1 MPLIKILPL
10 LVLIN
15 LVFSSGTAVA
25 KKVYW
30 GGVGFISWEDRDQ
43 LFPYSSKL
51 LCRSTD
57 RCPDGNID
65 LMARPYFEGKTYSNF
80 DLSLDLIDTQEVEGT
95 IMAPMIARETIGI
108 TQDITDGKTSFIHV
122 YRIFANLMFFEFGT
136 GRFIASRPVVLQ
148 YTDTMDHPASSS
160 EQFSVFSDLLA
171 NETRGENIFKRLH
184 ESAQDINPL
193 NFSAKYVQITEVNL
207 GKTVR
212 EIIARRYDPS
222 SWKAQIGQI
231 FEANIVKETGAPLIP
246 SMGQSQLGGELMA
259 TFKSSNFKIILPEEP
274 AFRIALDIK
283 KFKRVEKVKGAQ
295 KTVCHAVSIAMRI
308 SSLLDEIINV
318 HFRRTIKSCG
328 VVHVDKALDQT
339 FYFPGSLLSLLNQV
353 AKQFGNNPDKG
364 FLKEASPRDPQAAEK
379 IKRAKQEVFYAGL

>member
-1 MPLIKILPL
+1 
-10 LVLIN
+10 
-15 LVFSSGTAVA
+15 
-25 KKVYW
+25 
-30 GGVGFISWEDRDQ
+30 
-43 LFPYSSKL
+43 
-51 LCRSTD
+51 
-57 RCPDGNID
+57 
-65 LMARPYFEGKTYSNF
+65 
-80 DLSLDLIDTQEVEGT
+80 
-95 IMAPMIARETIGI
+95 
-108 TQDITDGKTSFIHV
+108 
-122 YRIFANLMFFEFGT
+122 
-136 GRFIASRPVVLQ
+136 
-148 YTDTMDHPASSS
+148 
-160 EQFSVFSDLLA
+160 LA